1 MIVAASAAAAAAAAA
16 TDQHASGGCRRA
28 SHLFL
33 RAAALRGRIADGQVL
48 YNAKQS
54 DMLSA
59 LLLQPCKQRL
69 IAADM

>member
-1 MIVAASAAAAAAAAA
+1 MIVAAAA
-16 TDQHASGGCRRA
+16 TDQHARGDCRRA

-33 RAAALRGRIADGQVL
+33 RAAALIGRIADGQVL
-48 YNAKQS
+48 YIAKQS

-59 LLLQPCKQRL
+59 LLLQPCEQRL